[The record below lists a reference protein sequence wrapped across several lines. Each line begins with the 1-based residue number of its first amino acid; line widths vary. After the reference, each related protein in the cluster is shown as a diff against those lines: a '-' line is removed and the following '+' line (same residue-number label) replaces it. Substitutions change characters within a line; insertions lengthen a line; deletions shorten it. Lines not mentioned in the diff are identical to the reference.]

1 MRHAAAV
8 RSVLLVLLLL
18 PLLTGEEVVPTLFI
32 FDETIAGRP
41 SPSAD
46 KTVVEAITQYHRE
59 RLARARAELPAATP
73 LMARL
78 IRADIGSMDAEMER
92 LAVVAGKTLQVGRRV
107 FTVKP
112 DRITMESPAEGTRID
127 VDPASGRGTTISG
140 LGSDPVAVQMASPPQ
155 PVPLSKG
162 TPGPVVIGRP
172 TLRFEVSAE
181 GRAYIVLVD
190 PTLANGMSWLVPREG
205 EDAAITL
212 ELAKLPG
219 MPLDISTD
227 SGDFVRRFTCVE
239 AK

>member
-1 MRHAAAV
+1 MRY
-8 RSVLLVLLLL
+8 VLLVALLL
-18 PLLTGEEVVPTLFI
+18 PALAGEDMVPTVFI
-32 FDETIAGRP
+32 YDETIAGRP

-46 KTVVEAITQYHRE
+46 KAVVEAITLYHRE
-59 RLARARAELPAATP
+59 RLARARAELPAASP
-73 LMARL
+73 LVARL

-92 LAVVAGKTLQVGRRV
+92 LAVVAGKTLQIGRRV
-107 FTVKP
+107 ITVHSK
-112 DRITMESPAEGTRID
+112 RITMESPAEGTRID
-127 VDPASGRGTTISG
+127 VDPVSGRGTTVSG
-140 LGSDPVAVQMASPPQ
+140 PGSEPVPVQMATPPQ

-162 TPGPVVIGRP
+162 TPGPLVIGRP

-181 GRAYIVLVD
+181 GRAYVVLVD
-190 PTLANGMSWLVPREG
+190 PTLTNGMSWLVPREG

-212 ELAKLPG
+212 ELARLPG

>member
-1 MRHAAAV
+1 MRY
-8 RSVLLVLLLL
+8 VLLVALALSTLSA
-18 PLLTGEEVVPTLFI
+18 EDVVPTVFI
-32 FDETIAGRP
+32 YDETIAGRP

-46 KTVVEAITQYHRE
+46 KAVVEAISQYHRE

-73 LMARL
+73 LIARL

-107 FTVKP
+107 FTVRP

-127 VDPASGRGTTISG
+127 VDPVSGRGTTVSG
-140 LGSDPVAVQMASPPQ
+140 PGSEPVAVLMATPPN
-155 PVPLSKG
+155 PVSVSKG
-162 TPGPVVIGRP
+162 TPGPQVIGRP

-181 GRAYIVLVD
+181 GRAYVVLVD

-212 ELAKLPG
+212 ELARLPG